1 MTIFTRLTTSISA
14 AFDRAVGS
22 IENHDAVIQSSIG
35 QIRKKSAE
43 VKARLKRVRSD
54 GLRMEEKIVRLE
66 EQARRWEERATATG
80 TEKNLALECV
90 QRRKNCLEQAQ
101 HLRRSREQ
109 LREVEQRLSD
119 NTEQIDK
126 RLQSLQQQR
135 SVMRSRQA
143 AADACRVSEN
153 LFDACGVID
162 IDETL
167 ERWDAQIMDVEMHYE
182 SVSPIDDIER
192 RFIEDEDK
200 ASLEAELAALQNAK
214 ESRDE

>member
-1 MTIFTRLTTSISA
+1 MRIFTRLTTSLSA

-22 IENHDAVIQSSIG
+22 IENHDAVIQSSIV
-35 QIRKKSAE
+35 QIRRKSAE

-54 GLRMEEKIVRLE
+54 AVRMEEKMVRLQ
-66 EQARRWEERATATG
+66 EQANRWAERATASD

-90 QRRKNCLEQAQ
+90 QRRKHCLEQVQ
-101 HLRRSREQ
+101 HLQQSRDQ

-119 NTEQIDK
+119 NIEQIDK
-126 RLQSLQQQR
+126 RLHSLQQQR

-153 LFDACGVID
+153 LFDACGVVD

-167 ERWDAQIMDVEMHYE
+167 ERWDAQIMDVEMNYE
-182 SVSPIDDIER
+182 SISPIDDIER

-200 ASLEAELAALQNAK
+200 VALEAELAALKNLK
-214 ESRDE
+214 EVSDE